1 MGIFRSEIM
10 KHGTLV
16 LPSDRARE
24 YLDCLGKEVDIQ
36 FIDMNEKTMK
46 RQYKKYIQRIDDME
60 RILRFLEENINKL
73 PNIKIKKSKIDSFLE
88 HDNIYELDQ
97 VEESLNR
104 LHVQFVRFCNN
115 NKDLID
121 ERNNAIEEKHVI
133 LTALNQLSP
142 GVIRGVV
149 GMRRGSVMGVDQHQ
163 NSNKNMNNNIV
174 SPFDEGIE
182 DNNISLSTHIMKDG
196 INMMFTNI
204 SGVIK
209 TKDQESFS
217 RTIFRAFRGNTYTY
231 FQNIDEDADD
241 NELLKNVEELDSL
254 RSVGGTN
261 NIYNNNNNNNNYDSF
276 SDKRDNKDDKKK
288 KKDLKSVFVV
298 YCQGSSQSNIYDKI
312 MKICKAYDVKT
323 YDWPRT
329 YEHAKKRL
337 KELREI
343 INDKEKALKAY
354 EEYFI
359 NEIFVLINVV
369 EPNKNSLIEEWKLF
383 CKKERHIYNNLNY
396 FEGSDITLRCDC
408 WYSANDEEKIRHIL
422 INKSSNDLVS
432 ALLLSDKVLR
442 PNVSPPTYIKTN
454 EFTKSYQSMV
464 DTYGVPRYGEIN
476 PAISTIITFPF
487 LFGIMYGD
495 VGHGLCIFLFALF
508 LILMNNKVKNKKNN
522 NEMVTMLFD
531 GRYMLL
537 LMGFFAVY
545 AGFLYNDFFS
555 MPLNL
560 FSSMFMLD
568 KQVDNMEYY
577 KRREIT
583 DSATGE
589 VQYAYPYIFGFD
601 CKWLGAENELT
612 YINSFKMKFSIIIG
626 FIHMTFGVLM
636 KGFNALHFKRKMD
649 FFFEF
654 LPQLIMMLSMIGYL
668 VFLIIYKWV
677 TPVGYGGFQKQG
689 IINTIINMYLMK
701 EINSTNQFYPY
712 QNIIQILLLSLF
724 VLCIPFMFIC
734 KPAIRTYHIM
744 KEKQKINEHNMRKK
758 KRRGKRNNNN
768 DNGNNNSNSKFLLE
782 NKNYSESGAKE
793 MINAVHHN
801 TKSGGMLLS
810 TNNKKKIVTTDGS
823 NNNMFGDTKNNLLS
837 MHKRNTMNNKIS
849 SSQYDNE
856 QQGDEYDDDYDDY
869 DDYDDGD
876 DDDNYDEKEYLNKK
890 KKKRTDDD
898 IEAHLL
904 SSTYEEKGLQGGS
917 AVNMRGEENHH
928 EENISEIWIEQLI
941 ETIEFILGLISNTAS
956 YLRLWALSLAHQQ
969 LSFVF
974 FEQTILN
981 SLKRDSFV
989 SVLINLILFSQLFSI
1004 LTIAVI
1010 LCMDTLECFLHSLR
1024 LQWVEFQN
1032 KFYKGD
1038 GIPFKPFNIKKLLNE
1053 NE

>member
-1 MGIFRSEIM
+1 MYRIPTFAAFPQTM

-24 YLDCLGKEVDIQ
+24 YLDCLGKNIDIQ

-60 RILRFLEENINKL
+60 RILRFLEENIKKL
-73 PNIKIKKSKIDSFLE
+73 PNVKIKKSKIDSFLE
-88 HDNIYELDQ
+88 HDNVYELDQ

-115 NKDLID
+115 NKDLVD
-121 ERNNAIEEKHVI
+121 ERNNAVEEKHVI
-133 LTALNQLSP
+133 LTAMNQLNPEGAKNGGINKRLPENSLP
-142 GVIRGVV
+142 YDEVNDE
-149 GMRRGSVMGVDQHQ
+149 SVSLQT
-163 NSNKNMNNNIV
+163 NM
-174 SPFDEGIE
+174 
-182 DNNISLSTHIMKDG
+182 MKDG
-196 INMMFTNI
+196 MNMMMFTNI

-217 RTIFRAFRGNTYTY
+217 RTIFRALRGNTYTY
-231 FQNIDEDADD
+231 FQSIDENAAPSKGAGVESMNDPDENGGGSSSCIHNNGSEDD
-241 NELLKNVEELDSL
+241 LTGGGSNMSSGNAKQNEP
-254 RSVGGTN
+254 
-261 NIYNNNNNNNNYDSF
+261 
-276 SDKRDNKDDKKK
+276 
-288 KKDLKSVFVV
+288 KSVFVV
-298 YCQGSSQSNIYDKI
+298 YCQGSSQSNIYHKI
-312 MKICKAYDVKT
+312 LKICKAYDVKT
-323 YDWPRT
+323 YDWPKT
-329 YEHAKKRL
+329 YEQARQRL
-337 KELREI
+337 KELKEI
-343 INDKEKALKAY
+343 ITDKEKALKAY

-383 CKKERHIYNNLNY
+383 CKKERYIYNSLNC

-408 WYSANDEEKIRHIL
+408 WFSANDEEKIRHML
-422 INKSSNDLVS
+422 ITKSSNDLVS
-432 ALLLSDKVLR
+432 ALLLSDKVLT
-442 PNVSPPTYIKTN
+442 PNISPPTYIKTN
-454 EFTKSYQSMV
+454 SFTKSYQAMV
-464 DTYGVPRYGEIN
+464 DTYGIPRYGEIN

-495 VGHGLCIFLFALF
+495 VGHGVCIFLFALF
-508 LILMNNKVKNKKNN
+508 LIMINSRVKNKSQ
-522 NEMVTMLFD
+522 NEMVSMLLD

-537 LMGFFAVY
+537 LMGFFAIY

-560 FSSMFMLD
+560 FTSMFEED
-568 KQVDNMEYY
+568 RQVDTTVYY
-577 KRREIT
+577 KRRKVT
-583 DSATGE
+583 NATTGQLE
-589 VQYAYPYIFGFD
+589 DADPYIFGFD
-601 CKWLGAENELT
+601 AKWLGAENELT

-626 FIHMTFGVLM
+626 FLHMTFGVLM
-636 KGFNALHFKRKMD
+636 KGLNALHYRRKMD

-654 LPQLIMMLSMIGYL
+654 LPQLMMMLSIIGYL

-677 TPVGYGGFQKQG
+677 TPIGYGGYQKQG

-701 EINSTNQFYPY
+701 DLTPQNQFYAH
-712 QNIIQILLLSLF
+712 QGLVQAFLIAIF
-724 VLCIPFMFIC
+724 VLCIPLMFVC

-744 KEKQKINEHNMRKK
+744 KEKKGGVGGHGSSGGGGRS
-758 KRRGKRNNNN
+758 RG
-768 DNGNNNSNSKFLLE
+768 GS
-782 NKNYSESGAKE
+782 YSPHEEKE
-793 MINAVHHN
+793 MTHTFNHLVGAGTPAAHTAH
-801 TKSGGMLLS
+801 TAHPPL
-810 TNNKKKIVTTDGS
+810 
-823 NNNMFGDTKNNLLS
+823 
-837 MHKRNTMNNKIS
+837 HKRGPNNR
-849 SSQYDNE
+849 E
-856 QQGDEYDDDYDDY
+856 DDY
-869 DDYDDGD
+869 
-876 DDDNYDEKEYLNKK
+876 LSPRRRNKP
-890 KKKRTDDD
+890 TDDEM
-898 IEAHLL
+898 EAHLL
-904 SSTYEEKGLQGGS
+904 SPASPEDPDGLAEQESFGAASVGG
-917 AVNMRGEENHH
+917 AAHQ

-981 SLKRDSFV
+981 SLKKDSFI
-989 SVLINLILFSQLFSI
+989 SVLVNLIVFSQLFSI

-1038 GIPFKPFNIKKLLNE
+1038 GIPFRPFNIKKLLSE
-1053 NE
+1053 GD

>member
-73 PNIKIKKSKIDSFLE
+73 PNVKIKKSKIDNFLE

-121 ERNNAIEEKHVI
+121 EKNNAIEEKHVI

-142 GVIRGVV
+142 GFIRGV
-149 GMRRGSVMGVDQHQ
+149 GGLRGSVIGGDQQQQHHH
-163 NSNKNMNNNIV
+163 NNNNNNIV

-182 DNNISLSTHIMKDG
+182 ENNISLSTHIMKDG

-241 NELLKNVEELDSL
+241 NDLLKNVEELESL
-254 RSVGGTN
+254 KSAGDTN
-261 NIYNNNNNNNNYDSF
+261 NMYKNNKQHDTF
-276 SDKRDNKDDKKK
+276 SDKLDGKDKNDKKK

-298 YCQGSSQSNIYDKI
+298 YCQGSAQSNIYDKI

-432 ALLLSDKVLR
+432 ALLLSDKILR

-508 LILMNNKVKNKKNN
+508 LIIMNNKVKNKKNN

-654 LPQLIMMLSMIGYL
+654 LPQLVMMLSMIGYL

-712 QNIIQILLLSLF
+712 QSIIQILLLSLF

-744 KEKQKINEHNMRKK
+744 KEKQKINDHNVHKK
-758 KRRGKRNNNN
+758 NRRGKKTMAKRNNNN
-768 DNGNNNSNSKFLLE
+768 NNNNNNNQND
-782 NKNYSESGAKE
+782 NKNMLLTNQNFNEAGAKE
-793 MINAVHHN
+793 MINAFHHN
-801 TKSGGMLLS
+801 AKTGGILLS
-810 TNNKKKIVTTDGS
+810 TNSKKKIVTSDG
-823 NNNMFGDTKNNLLS
+823 NHNNNLLS

-849 SSQYDNE
+849 SSPYHNE
-856 QQGDEYDDDYDDY
+856 QHDDVYDQYDEYD
-869 DDYDDGD
+869 D
-876 DDDNYDEKEYLNKK
+876 DDDNYDENEYLNKK

-904 SSTYEEKGLQGGS
+904 SSTYEEKGLQSSSAAMRGGG
-917 AVNMRGEENHH
+917 AGEENHH

-981 SLKRDSFV
+981 SLKRNSFM

>member
-73 PNIKIKKSKIDSFLE
+73 PNVKIKKSKIDNFLE

-121 ERNNAIEEKHVI
+121 EKNNAIEEKHVI

-142 GVIRGVV
+142 GVIRGV
-149 GMRRGSVMGVDQHQ
+149 GGFRGSVIGADQQHHHH
-163 NSNKNMNNNIV
+163 NNNNIV
-174 SPFDEGIE
+174 SPFDEEGVE
-182 DNNISLSTHIMKDG
+182 ENNISLSTHIMKDG

-241 NELLKNVEELDSL
+241 NDLLKNVEELESL
-254 RSVGGTN
+254 KSVGDTN
-261 NIYNNNNNNNNYDSF
+261 NMYKNNKQHDTF
-276 SDKRDNKDDKKK
+276 SDKLDGKDKHDKKK

-298 YCQGSSQSNIYDKI
+298 YCQGSAQSNIYDKI

-432 ALLLSDKVLR
+432 ALLLSDKILR

-508 LILMNNKVKNKKNN
+508 LIIMNNKVKNKKNN

-744 KEKQKINEHNMRKK
+744 KEKQKIKDHNMHKK
-758 KRRGKRNNNN
+758 NRRGKKTMAKRNNNQN
-768 DNGNNNSNSKFLLE
+768 DNKKMLLT
-782 NKNYSESGAKE
+782 NQNYTEAGAKE
-793 MINAVHHN
+793 MINAFHHN
-801 TKSGGMLLS
+801 AKTGGILLS
-810 TNNKKKIVTTDGS
+810 TNSKKKIVTSDGNL
-823 NNNMFGDTKNNLLS
+823 NNNNNNNLLS

-849 SSQYDNE
+849 SSHYHNE
-856 QQGDEYDDDYDDY
+856 QHDDEYDGYDEYDEYDDD
-869 DDYDDGD
+869 D

-904 SSTYEEKGLQGGS
+904 SSTYEEKGLQSSSAAMRGS
-917 AVNMRGEENHH
+917 GEGEENHH

-981 SLKRDSFV
+981 SLKRNSFM

>member
-1 MGIFRSEIM
+1 MGIFRSETM

-24 YLDCLGKEVDIQ
+24 YLDCLGKQVDIQ

-73 PNIKIKKSKIDSFLE
+73 PNVKIKKSKIDNFLD

-115 NKDLID
+115 NKDLVD
-121 ERNNAIEEKHVI
+121 EKNNAIEEKHVI
-133 LTALNQLSP
+133 LTAINQLNPDVSKNANMN
-142 GVIRGVV
+142 IRP
-149 GMRRGSVMGVDQHQ
+149 RENIIPSTPFDDSTL
-163 NSNKNMNNNIV
+163 NNNNNINN
-174 SPFDEGIE
+174 EEE
-182 DNNISLSTHIMKDG
+182 DISLSTHIMRDG

-204 SGVIK
+204 SGVIN

-217 RTIFRAFRGNTYTY
+217 RTIFRALRGNTYTY
-231 FQNIDEDADD
+231 FQNIDESMNDGVGTGVSAGAAGIGGGLSSNGSSNSGGGGGAVTGSSDRVNGKEILLNNKTGNGGNMGYRG
-241 NELLKNVEELDSL
+241 NEMM
-254 RSVGGTN
+254 
-261 NIYNNNNNNNNYDSF
+261 
-276 SDKRDNKDDKKK
+276 NKEKSKKEN
-288 KKDLKSVFVV
+288 DLKSVFVV
-298 YCQGSSQSNIYDKI
+298 YCQGSAQSSIYEKI

-323 YDWPRT
+323 YDWPKT
-329 YEHAKKRL
+329 YEQAKQRL
-337 KELREI
+337 KELKEI

-383 CKKERHIYNNLNY
+383 CKKERHIYNNLNF

-408 WYSANDEEKIRHIL
+408 WYSGNDEEKIRHIL

-432 ALLLSDKVLR
+432 ALLLSDKVLTL
-442 PNVSPPTYIKTN
+442 NISPPTYIKTN
-454 EFTKSYQSMV
+454 QFTKTYQSMV
-464 DTYGVPRYGEIN
+464 DTYGIPRYGEIN

-495 VGHGLCIFLFALF
+495 VGHGVCIFLFALF
-508 LILMNNKVKNKKNN
+508 LILMNNRIKNKSN
-522 NEMVTMLFD
+522 NEMVSMLFD

-560 FSSMFMLD
+560 FTSMFVVD
-568 KQVDNMEYY
+568 KEVDSVQYY
-577 KRREIT
+577 KRREVVNT
-583 DSATGE
+583 TTGE
-589 VQYAYPYIFGFD
+589 KEFAHPYIFGFD
-601 CKWLGAENELT
+601 AKWLGAENELT

-626 FIHMTFGVLM
+626 FLHMTFGVLM
-636 KGFNALHFKRKMD
+636 KGLNALHFKRKID

-654 LPQLIMMLSMIGYL
+654 LPQLVMMLSIIGYL
-668 VFLIIYKWV
+668 VFLIIYKWI
-677 TPVGYGGFQKQG
+677 TPIGYGGFQKQG
-689 IINTIINMYLMK
+689 IINTVINMYLLK
-701 EINSTNQFYPY
+701 DINKSNQFYAH
-712 QNIIQILLLSLF
+712 QGIVQAFLIALF
-724 VLCIPFMFIC
+724 ILCIPFMFVC
-734 KPAIRTYHIM
+734 KPAIRTYAIM
-744 KEKQKINEHNMRKK
+744 KEKKRKRGSNYGGYGGYADHGSNYNGKSCMYYEHTEKEMTNSFNHHN
-758 KRRGKRNNNN
+758 GVNGGDNNNSSSN
-768 DNGNNNSNSKFLLE
+768 IRGAGTNGLLSSSSSIYKRSVMKHGYDQENNGNNDYLTSKR
-782 NKNYSESGAKE
+782 KG
-793 MINAVHHN
+793 
-801 TKSGGMLLS
+801 
-810 TNNKKKIVTTDGS
+810 
-823 NNNMFGDTKNNLLS
+823 
-837 MHKRNTMNNKIS
+837 
-849 SSQYDNE
+849 
-856 QQGDEYDDDYDDY
+856 
-869 DDYDDGD
+869 
-876 DDDNYDEKEYLNKK
+876 
-890 KKKRTDDD
+890 KRTDDEM
-898 IEAHLL
+898 EAHLL
-904 SSTYEEKGLQGGS
+904 SPTSPDDDSIVTEGRS
-917 AVNMRGEENHH
+917 SHH
-928 EENISEIWIEQLI
+928 EENLSEIWIEQLI

-981 SLKRDSFV
+981 SLRKDSFI

-1038 GIPFKPFNIKKLLNE
+1038 GIPFKPFNIKKLLTE
-1053 NE
+1053 VD

>member
-1 MGIFRSEIM
+1 M

-24 YLDCLGKEVDIQ
+24 YLDCLGKNIDIQ

-60 RILRFLEENINKL
+60 RILRFLEENIKKL
-73 PNIKIKKSKIDSFLE
+73 PNVKIKKSKIDSFLE
-88 HDNIYELDQ
+88 HDNVYELDQ

-115 NKDLID
+115 NKDLVD

-133 LTALNQLSP
+133 LTAMNQLNP
-142 GVIRGVV
+142 DGTKNGNV
-149 GMRRGSVMGVDQHQ
+149 GRRLQESSLPYDEVNDESVSLQT
-163 NSNKNMNNNIV
+163 NM
-174 SPFDEGIE
+174 
-182 DNNISLSTHIMKDG
+182 MKDG
-196 INMMFTNI
+196 MNMMMFTNI

-217 RTIFRAFRGNTYTY
+217 RTIFRALRGNTYTY
-231 FQNIDEDADD
+231 FQSIDESAISSKGGEAAGGAVDGVNDVDEGIGGGAPPSSRIHNGGNDDDDVADGRND
-241 NELLKNVEELDSL
+241 IENDKGKTNEP
-254 RSVGGTN
+254 
-261 NIYNNNNNNNNYDSF
+261 
-276 SDKRDNKDDKKK
+276 
-288 KKDLKSVFVV
+288 KSVFVV
-298 YCQGSSQSNIYDKI
+298 YCQGSSQSNIYHKI
-312 MKICKAYDVKT
+312 LKICQAYDVKT
-323 YDWPRT
+323 YDWPKT
-329 YEHAKKRL
+329 YEQARQRLNEL
-337 KELREI
+337 KEI
-343 INDKEKALKAY
+343 ITDKEKALKAY

-383 CKKERHIYNNLNY
+383 CKKERYIYNSLNC

-408 WYSANDEEKIRHIL
+408 WFSANDEEKIRHML
-422 INKSSNDLVS
+422 ITKSSNDLVS
-432 ALLLSDKVLR
+432 ALLLSDKVLT
-442 PNVSPPTYIKTN
+442 PNISPPTYIKTN
-454 EFTKSYQSMV
+454 KFTKSYQSMV
-464 DTYGVPRYGEIN
+464 DTYGIPRYGEIN

-495 VGHGLCIFLFALF
+495 VGHGVCIFLFALF
-508 LILMNNKVKNKKNN
+508 LILINSRMKNKNQ
-522 NEMVTMLFD
+522 NEMVSMLMD

-537 LMGFFAVY
+537 LMGFFAIY

-560 FSSMFMLD
+560 FTSMFEVD
-568 KQVDNMEYY
+568 KQVDSVVYY
-577 KRREIT
+577 KRRKVMNE
-583 DSATGE
+583 ATGQME
-589 VQYAYPYIFGFD
+589 DADPYLFGFD
-601 CKWLGAENELT
+601 AKWLGAENELT

-626 FIHMTFGVLM
+626 FLHMTFGVIM
-636 KGFNALHFKRKMD
+636 KGLNALHYRRKMD

-654 LPQLIMMLSMIGYL
+654 LPQLMMMLSIIGYL

-677 TPVGYGGFQKQG
+677 TPIGYGGYQKQG
-689 IINTIINMYLMK
+689 IINTVINMYLMK
-701 EINSTNQFYPY
+701 DLTAENQFYAH
-712 QNIIQILLLSLF
+712 QGLVQTFLIAIF
-724 VLCIPFMFIC
+724 VLCIPLMFVC

-744 KEKQKINEHNMRKK
+744 KEKRF
-758 KRRGKRNNNN
+758 RGGISR
-768 DNGNNNSNSKFLLE
+768 GGSYRGSGYGVGSYSNHE
-782 NKNYSESGAKE
+782 EKE
-793 MINAVHHN
+793 MTHTFNHLVSGEA
-801 TKSGGMLLS
+801 SGGNSSNMGNS
-810 TNNKKKIVTTDGS
+810 TASPPT
-823 NNNMFGDTKNNLLS
+823 L
-837 MHKRNTMNNKIS
+837 HKRSPNLAFPNNR
-849 SSQYDNE
+849 E
-856 QQGDEYDDDYDDY
+856 EDY
-869 DDYDDGD
+869 
-876 DDDNYDEKEYLNKK
+876 LSPRRRNKP
-890 KKKRTDDD
+890 TDDEM
-898 IEAHLL
+898 EAHLL
-904 SSTYEEKGLQGGS
+904 SPSSPNDPDGLMESFGAGS
-917 AVNMRGEENHH
+917 VGTAHH

-981 SLKRDSFV
+981 SLKKDSFM
-989 SVLINLILFSQLFSI
+989 SVLINLIVFSQLFSI

-1038 GIPFKPFNIKKLLNE
+1038 GIPFRPFNIKKLLSE
-1053 NE
+1053 GD

>member
-1 MGIFRSEIM
+1 M

-36 FIDMNEKTMK
+36 FVDMNEKTMK

-73 PNIKIKKSKIDSFLE
+73 PNVKIKKSKIDNFLE

-104 LHVQFVRFCNN
+104 LYVQFVRFCNN
-115 NKDLID
+115 NKDLVD

-133 LTALNQLSP
+133 LAAINQLKPDTSKN
-142 GVIRGVV
+142 GNI
-149 GMRRGSVMGVDQHQ
+149 
-163 NSNKNMNNNIV
+163 NMNIHENSINV
-174 SPFDEGIE
+174 DDSNEE
-182 DNNISLSTHIMKDG
+182 NISLSTHIMKDG

-217 RTIFRAFRGNTYTY
+217 RTIFRALRGNAYTY
-231 FQNIDEDADD
+231 FQNIDDEMEESVSI
-241 NELLKNVEELDSL
+241 NENESLNSPLLNKENEKN
-254 RSVGGTN
+254 N
-261 NIYNNNNNNNNYDSF
+261 
-276 SDKRDNKDDKKK
+276 KKK
-288 KKDLKSVFVV
+288 KNELKSVFVV
-298 YCQGSSQSNIYDKI
+298 YCQGSAQSSIYEKI

-323 YDWPRT
+323 YDWPKT
-329 YEHAKKRL
+329 YEQSKKRL
-337 KELREI
+337 RELKEI
-343 INDKEKALKAY
+343 INDKDKALKAY

-408 WYSANDEEKIRHIL
+408 WYSASDEEKIRHIL

-432 ALLLSDKVLR
+432 ALLLSDKVLT
-442 PNVSPPTYIKTN
+442 PNISPPTYIKTN
-454 EFTKSYQSMV
+454 EFTKSYQV
-464 DTYGVPRYGEIN
+464 IIDTYGVPRYGEIN

-495 VGHGLCIFLFALF
+495 VGHGFCIFLFAIF
-508 LILMNNKVKNKKNN
+508 MILIHNKVKNKKK
-522 NEMVTMLFD
+522 NEMIAMFFD

-537 LMGFFAVY
+537 LMGFFSVY

-560 FSSMFMLD
+560 FSSMFE
-568 KQVDNMEYY
+568 KNNEIDNIKYY
-577 KRREIT
+577 KRKEIVT
-583 DSATGE
+583 KDGKTE
-589 VQYAYPYIFGFD
+589 FRHPYIFGFD
-601 CKWLGAENELT
+601 SNWLGAENELIF
-612 YINSFKMKFSIIIG
+612 INSFKMKFSVIIG
-626 FIHMTFGVLM
+626 FLHMTFGTII
-636 KGFNALHFKRKMD
+636 KGFNTLYFNKKLD

-654 LPQLIMMLSMIGYL
+654 IPQLVMMICIIGYL

-677 TPVGYGGFQKQG
+677 TPAGYGGYEKQG
-689 IINTIINMYLMK
+689 IINTIINMYLHK
-701 EINSTNQFYPY
+701 DIDKTNQFYSH
-712 QNIIQILLLSLF
+712 QSIIETLLLSLF
-724 VLCIPFMFIC
+724 IISIPVMLIC
-734 KPAIRTYHIM
+734 KPAIRTYKIM
-744 KEKQKINEHNMRKK
+744 KDKK
-758 KRRGKRNNNN
+758 KNLSRYNENLEKEMTNTFNHNYK
-768 DNGNNNSNSKFLLE
+768 NSNHI
-782 NKNYSESGAKE
+782 ES
-793 MINAVHHN
+793 
-801 TKSGGMLLS
+801 
-810 TNNKKKIVTTDGS
+810 
-823 NNNMFGDTKNNLLS
+823 LS
-837 MHKRNTMNNKIS
+837 MHKRIGNHP
-849 SSQYDNE
+849 YEDNE
-856 QQGDEYDDDYDDY
+856 NDYLF
-869 DDYDDGD
+869 
-876 DDDNYDEKEYLNKK
+876 KKKNKK
-890 KKKRTDDD
+890 TDHEM
-898 IEAHLL
+898 EAHLL
-904 SSTYEEKGLQGGS
+904 SSS
-917 AVNMRGEENHH
+917 PDHISENVCH

-941 ETIEFILGLISNTAS
+941 ETIEFVLGLISNTAS

-969 LSFVF
+969 LSYVF

-981 SLKRDSFV
+981 SLKQDKFIT
-989 SVLINLILFSQLFSI
+989 VLISLIIFVQLFSI
-1004 LTIAVI
+1004 LTILII

-1038 GIPFKPFNIKKLLNE
+1038 GIPFRPFNIKKILSE
-1053 NE
+1053 ND

>member
-1 MGIFRSEIM
+1 MGIFRSETM

-16 LPSDRARE
+16 LPADRARE
-24 YLDCLGKEVDIQ
+24 YMDCLGKQVDIQ

-73 PNIKIKKSKIDSFLE
+73 PNVKIKKSKIENFLE
-88 HDNIYELDQ
+88 HDHIYELDQ

-115 NKDLID
+115 NKDLVD
-121 ERNNAIEEKHVI
+121 ERNSAIEEKHVI
-133 LTALNQLSP
+133 LTALNQLHPDMSK
-142 GVIRGVV
+142 R
-149 GMRRGSVMGVDQHQ
+149 
-163 NSNKNMNNNIV
+163 SNLRSMHDDNIDENNLMNN
-174 SPFDEGIE
+174 SEE
-182 DNNISLSTHIMKDG
+182 DASLSTHIMREG

-217 RTIFRAFRGNTYTY
+217 RTIFRALRGNTYTY
-231 FQNIDEDADD
+231 FQNIDENMNSSGTLNNENSSLD
-241 NELLKNVEELDSL
+241 NKIGEDNNENKENN
-254 RSVGGTN
+254 VGGN
-261 NIYNNNNNNNNYDSF
+261 SNE
-276 SDKRDNKDDKKK
+276 
-288 KKDLKSVFVV
+288 LKSVFVV
-298 YCQGSSQSNIYDKI
+298 YCHGSTHSSIYEKI
-312 MKICKAYDVKT
+312 MKICKAYDVRNYEWPKT
-323 YDWPRT
+323 YEQAT
-329 YEHAKKRL
+329 KRL
-337 KELREI
+337 SELKEI

-422 INKSSNDLVS
+422 MNKSSNDLVS
-432 ALLLSDKVLR
+432 ALLLSDKLLT
-442 PNVSPPTYIKTN
+442 PNISPPTYIKTN
-454 EFTKSYQSMV
+454 EFTSTYQSMV
-464 DTYGVPRYGEIN
+464 DTYGIPRYGEIN
-476 PAISTIITFPF
+476 PAISTIVTFPF

-495 VGHGLCIFLFALF
+495 VGHGICIFLFALF
-508 LILMNNKVKNKKNN
+508 LIIVHNRMKNKEGSGSGSGSDENS
-522 NEMVTMLFD
+522 NEMLSMLFN

-560 FSSMFMLD
+560 FTSMFEVD
-568 KQVDNMEYY
+568 KVVDSVEYY
-577 KRREIT
+577 KRKQILNAE
-583 DSATGE
+583 TGQME
-589 VQYAYPYIFGFD
+589 DAPPYIFGFD
-601 CKWLGAENELT
+601 SKWLGADNELT

-626 FIHMTFGVLM
+626 FCHMTFGVII
-636 KGFNALHFKRKMD
+636 KGFNALHFKKKMD

-654 LPQLIMMLSMIGYL
+654 LPQFVMMLSMIGYL

-677 TPVGYGGFQKQG
+677 TPIGYGGYKKQG

-701 EINSTNQFYPY
+701 EINQDNQFYEH
-712 QNIIQILLLSLF
+712 QEIVQAIIITLF
-724 VLCIPFMFIC
+724 ALCIPVMLFC
-734 KPAIRTYHIM
+734 KPAIKTYKMM
-744 KEKQKINEHNMRKK
+744 KEKK
-758 KRRGKRNNNN
+758 KRMAMHYQTVEKEMTNQFNGVGIIGNTADGR
-768 DNGNNNSNSKFLLE
+768 DMISSYGNN
-782 NKNYSESGAKE
+782 
-793 MINAVHHN
+793 
-801 TKSGGMLLS
+801 
-810 TNNKKKIVTTDGS
+810 
-823 NNNMFGDTKNNLLS
+823 S
-837 MHKRNTMNNKIS
+837 MHKRVTKIG
-849 SSQYDNE
+849 YDNSVGNHDAE
-856 QQGDEYDDDYDDY
+856 NEDEY
-869 DDYDDGD
+869 
-876 DDDNYDEKEYLNKK
+876 LLL
-890 KKKRTDDD
+890 KRRGRKTDDEM
-898 IEAHLL
+898 EAHLL
-904 SSTYEEKGLQGGS
+904 GPSSYHSSDDANANHGS
-917 AVNMRGEENHH
+917 DEH
-928 EENISEIWIEQLI
+928 EENLSEIWIEQLI

-969 LSFVF
+969 LSLVF
-974 FEQTILN
+974 FEQTILS
-981 SLKRDSFV
+981 SLEKDSFMG
-989 SVLINLILFSQLFSI
+989 VLISLIIFSQLFSI

-1038 GIPFKPFNIKKLLNE
+1038 GIPFKPFNIKKLLSE
-1053 NE
+1053 RD

>member
-1 MGIFRSEIM
+1 M

-16 LPSDRARE
+16 LPADRARE
-24 YLDCLGKEVDIQ
+24 YMDCLGKQVDIQ

-73 PNIKIKKSKIDSFLE
+73 PNVKIKKSKIENFLE

-121 ERNNAIEEKHVI
+121 ERNSAIEEKHVI
-133 LTALNQLSP
+133 LTALNQLHPDMSK
-142 GVIRGVV
+142 R
-149 GMRRGSVMGVDQHQ
+149 
-163 NSNKNMNNNIV
+163 SNLRTMHDDNIDENNLMNN
-174 SPFDEGIE
+174 SEE
-182 DNNISLSTHIMKDG
+182 DAALSTHIMREG

-217 RTIFRAFRGNTYTY
+217 RTIFRALRGNTYTY
-231 FQNIDEDADD
+231 FQNIDENMNSTGTLN
-241 NELLKNVEELDSL
+241 NENNSIDSKI
-254 RSVGGTN
+254 GE
-261 NIYNNNNNNNNYDSF
+261 NNNNNNENKENNSE
-276 SDKRDNKDDKKK
+276 
-288 KKDLKSVFVV
+288 LKSVFVV
-298 YCQGSSQSNIYDKI
+298 YCHGSTHSSIYEKI
-312 MKICKAYDVKT
+312 MKICKAYDVRNYEWPKT
-323 YDWPRT
+323 Y
-329 YEHAKKRL
+329 EQANKRL
-337 KELREI
+337 NELKEI

-422 INKSSNDLVS
+422 MNKSSNDLVS
-432 ALLLSDKVLR
+432 ALLLSDKLLT
-442 PNVSPPTYIKTN
+442 PNISPPTYIKTN
-454 EFTKSYQSMV
+454 EFTSTYQSMV
-464 DTYGVPRYGEIN
+464 DTYGIPRYGEIN
-476 PAISTIITFPF
+476 PAISTIVTFPF

-495 VGHGLCIFLFALF
+495 VGHGICIFLFALF
-508 LILMNNKVKNKKNN
+508 LIIVHNRMKNKDNSSSSSGNGDENN
-522 NEMVTMLFD
+522 NEMLNMLFN

-545 AGFLYNDFFS
+545 AGLLYNDFFS

-560 FSSMFMLD
+560 FTSMFEVD
-568 KQVDNMEYY
+568 KVVDSVEYY
-577 KRREIT
+577 KRKQILNAE
-583 DSATGE
+583 TGQME
-589 VQYAYPYIFGFD
+589 NAPPYIFGFD
-601 CKWLGAENELT
+601 SKWLGADNELT

-626 FIHMTFGVLM
+626 FFHMTFGVII
-636 KGFNALHFKRKMD
+636 KGFNALYFKKKMD

-654 LPQLIMMLSMIGYL
+654 LPQLVMMLSMIGYL
-668 VFLIIYKWV
+668 VFLIIYKWI
-677 TPVGYGGFQKQG
+677 TPIGYGGYKKQG
-689 IINTIINMYLMK
+689 IINTIINMYLLK
-701 EINSTNQFYPY
+701 EINQDNKFYEH
-712 QNIIQILLLSLF
+712 QEVVQIIIITLF
-724 VLCIPFMFIC
+724 ALCIPIMLIC
-734 KPAIRTYHIM
+734 KPAIKTYKIIKDKKKRMAIHYQAVE
-744 KEKQKINEHNMRKK
+744 KEMTNQFVGVGGDEKNLIYSYGNNSMHKRVTKIGYDNNNNNNIGAENEDEYLLL
-758 KRRGKRNNNN
+758 KRRGK
-768 DNGNNNSNSKFLLE
+768 K
-782 NKNYSESGAKE
+782 
-793 MINAVHHN
+793 
-801 TKSGGMLLS
+801 
-810 TNNKKKIVTTDGS
+810 
-823 NNNMFGDTKNNLLS
+823 
-837 MHKRNTMNNKIS
+837 
-849 SSQYDNE
+849 
-856 QQGDEYDDDYDDY
+856 
-869 DDYDDGD
+869 
-876 DDDNYDEKEYLNKK
+876 
-890 KKKRTDDD
+890 TDDEM
-898 IEAHLL
+898 EAHLL
-904 SSTYEEKGLQGGS
+904 GPSSYHSSS
-917 AVNMRGEENHH
+917 ASNTNQTFDEH

-969 LSFVF
+969 LSLVF
-974 FEQTILN
+974 FEQTILS
-981 SLKRDSFV
+981 SLEKNTFIGVVIS
-989 SVLINLILFSQLFSI
+989 LIIFSQLFSI

-1038 GIPFKPFNIKKLLNE
+1038 GIPFKPFNIKKLLSDRE
-1053 NE
+1053 

>member
-261 NIYNNNNNNNNYDSF
+261 NIYNNNNNNNYDSF

-701 EINSTNQFYPY
+701 EINNTNQFYPY

-782 NKNYSESGAKE
+782 NKNYSEPGAKE

-856 QQGDEYDDDYDDY
+856 QQGDEYDDEY

>member
-1 MGIFRSEIM
+1 MGIFRSETM

-16 LPSDRARE
+16 LPADRARE
-24 YLDCLGKEVDIQ
+24 YMDCLGKQVDIQ

-73 PNIKIKKSKIDSFLE
+73 PNVKIKKSKIENFLE

-121 ERNNAIEEKHVI
+121 ERNSAIEEKHVI
-133 LTALNQLSP
+133 LTALNQLHPDMSK
-142 GVIRGVV
+142 R
-149 GMRRGSVMGVDQHQ
+149 
-163 NSNKNMNNNIV
+163 SNLRTMHDDNIDENNLMNN
-174 SPFDEGIE
+174 SEE
-182 DNNISLSTHIMKDG
+182 DAALSTHIMREG

-217 RTIFRAFRGNTYTY
+217 RTIFRALRGNTYTY
-231 FQNIDEDADD
+231 FQNIDENMNSTGTLN
-241 NELLKNVEELDSL
+241 NENNSIDSKI
-254 RSVGGTN
+254 GE
-261 NIYNNNNNNNNYDSF
+261 NNNNNNENKENNSE
-276 SDKRDNKDDKKK
+276 
-288 KKDLKSVFVV
+288 LKSVFVV
-298 YCQGSSQSNIYDKI
+298 YCHGSTHSSIYEKI
-312 MKICKAYDVKT
+312 MKICKAYDVRNYEWPKT
-323 YDWPRT
+323 Y
-329 YEHAKKRL
+329 EQANKRL
-337 KELREI
+337 NELKEI

-422 INKSSNDLVS
+422 MNKSSNDLVS
-432 ALLLSDKVLR
+432 ALLLSDKLLT
-442 PNVSPPTYIKTN
+442 PNISPPTYIKTN
-454 EFTKSYQSMV
+454 EFTSTYQSMV
-464 DTYGVPRYGEIN
+464 DTYGIPRYGEIN
-476 PAISTIITFPF
+476 PAISTIVTFPF

-495 VGHGLCIFLFALF
+495 VGHGICIFLFALF
-508 LILMNNKVKNKKNN
+508 LIIVHNRMKNKDNSSSSSGNGDENN
-522 NEMVTMLFD
+522 NEMLNMLFN

-545 AGFLYNDFFS
+545 AGLLYNDFFS

-560 FSSMFMLD
+560 FTSMFEVD
-568 KQVDNMEYY
+568 KVVDSVEYY
-577 KRREIT
+577 KRKQILNAE
-583 DSATGE
+583 TGQME
-589 VQYAYPYIFGFD
+589 NAPPYIFGFD
-601 CKWLGAENELT
+601 SKWLGADNELT

-626 FIHMTFGVLM
+626 FFHMTFGVII
-636 KGFNALHFKRKMD
+636 KGFNALYFKKKMD

-654 LPQLIMMLSMIGYL
+654 LPQLVMMLSMIGYL
-668 VFLIIYKWV
+668 VFLIIYKWI
-677 TPVGYGGFQKQG
+677 TPIGYGGYKKQG
-689 IINTIINMYLMK
+689 IINTIINMYLLK
-701 EINSTNQFYPY
+701 EINQDNKFYEH
-712 QNIIQILLLSLF
+712 QEVVQIIIITLF
-724 VLCIPFMFIC
+724 ALCIPIMLIC
-734 KPAIRTYHIM
+734 KPAIKTYKIIKDKKKRMAIHYQAVE
-744 KEKQKINEHNMRKK
+744 KEMTNQFVGVGGDEKNLIYSYGNNSMHKRVTKIGYDNNNNNNIGAENEDEYLLL
-758 KRRGKRNNNN
+758 KRRGK
-768 DNGNNNSNSKFLLE
+768 K
-782 NKNYSESGAKE
+782 
-793 MINAVHHN
+793 
-801 TKSGGMLLS
+801 
-810 TNNKKKIVTTDGS
+810 
-823 NNNMFGDTKNNLLS
+823 
-837 MHKRNTMNNKIS
+837 
-849 SSQYDNE
+849 
-856 QQGDEYDDDYDDY
+856 
-869 DDYDDGD
+869 
-876 DDDNYDEKEYLNKK
+876 
-890 KKKRTDDD
+890 TDDEM
-898 IEAHLL
+898 EAHLL
-904 SSTYEEKGLQGGS
+904 GPSSYHSSS
-917 AVNMRGEENHH
+917 ASNTNQTFDEH

-969 LSFVF
+969 LSLVF
-974 FEQTILN
+974 FEQTILS
-981 SLKRDSFV
+981 SLEKNTFIGVVIS
-989 SVLINLILFSQLFSI
+989 LIIFSQLFSI

-1038 GIPFKPFNIKKLLNE
+1038 GIPFKPFNIKKLLSDRE
-1053 NE
+1053 

>member
-1 MGIFRSEIM
+1 MQTM

-16 LPSDRARE
+16 LPADRARE
-24 YLDCLGKEVDIQ
+24 YMDCLGKQVDIQ

-73 PNIKIKKSKIDSFLE
+73 PNVKIKKSKIENFLE

-121 ERNNAIEEKHVI
+121 ERNSAIEEKHVI
-133 LTALNQLSP
+133 LTALNQLHPDMSK
-142 GVIRGVV
+142 R
-149 GMRRGSVMGVDQHQ
+149 
-163 NSNKNMNNNIV
+163 SNLRTMHDDNIDENNLMNN
-174 SPFDEGIE
+174 SEE
-182 DNNISLSTHIMKDG
+182 DAALSTHIMREG

-217 RTIFRAFRGNTYTY
+217 RTIFRALRGNTYTY
-231 FQNIDEDADD
+231 FQNIDENMNSTGTLN
-241 NELLKNVEELDSL
+241 NENNSIDSKI
-254 RSVGGTN
+254 GE
-261 NIYNNNNNNNNYDSF
+261 NNNNNNENKENNSE
-276 SDKRDNKDDKKK
+276 
-288 KKDLKSVFVV
+288 LKSVFVV
-298 YCQGSSQSNIYDKI
+298 YCHGSTHSSIYEKI
-312 MKICKAYDVKT
+312 MKICKAYDVRNYEWPKT
-323 YDWPRT
+323 Y
-329 YEHAKKRL
+329 EQANKRL
-337 KELREI
+337 NELKEI

-422 INKSSNDLVS
+422 MNKSSNDLVS
-432 ALLLSDKVLR
+432 ALLLSDKLLT
-442 PNVSPPTYIKTN
+442 PNISPPTYIKTN
-454 EFTKSYQSMV
+454 EFTSTYQSMV
-464 DTYGVPRYGEIN
+464 DTYGIPRYGEIN
-476 PAISTIITFPF
+476 PAISTIVTFPF

-495 VGHGLCIFLFALF
+495 VGHGICIFLFALF
-508 LILMNNKVKNKKNN
+508 LIIVHNRMKNKDNSSSSSGNGDENN
-522 NEMVTMLFD
+522 NEMLNMLFN

-545 AGFLYNDFFS
+545 AGLLYNDFFS

-560 FSSMFMLD
+560 FTSMFEVD
-568 KQVDNMEYY
+568 KVVDSVEYY
-577 KRREIT
+577 KRKQILNAE
-583 DSATGE
+583 TGQME
-589 VQYAYPYIFGFD
+589 NAPPYIFGFD
-601 CKWLGAENELT
+601 SKWLGADNELT

-626 FIHMTFGVLM
+626 FFHMTFGVII
-636 KGFNALHFKRKMD
+636 KGFNALYFKKKMD

-654 LPQLIMMLSMIGYL
+654 LPQLVMMLSMIGYL
-668 VFLIIYKWV
+668 VFLIIYKWI
-677 TPVGYGGFQKQG
+677 TPIGYGGYKKQG
-689 IINTIINMYLMK
+689 IINTIINMYLLK
-701 EINSTNQFYPY
+701 EINQDNKFYEH
-712 QNIIQILLLSLF
+712 QEVVQIIIITLF
-724 VLCIPFMFIC
+724 ALCIPIMLIC
-734 KPAIRTYHIM
+734 KPAIKTYKIIKDKKKRMAIHYQAVE
-744 KEKQKINEHNMRKK
+744 KEMTNQFVGVGGDEKNLIYSYGNNSMHKRVTKIGYDNNNNNNIGAENEDEYLLL
-758 KRRGKRNNNN
+758 KRRGK
-768 DNGNNNSNSKFLLE
+768 K
-782 NKNYSESGAKE
+782 
-793 MINAVHHN
+793 
-801 TKSGGMLLS
+801 
-810 TNNKKKIVTTDGS
+810 
-823 NNNMFGDTKNNLLS
+823 
-837 MHKRNTMNNKIS
+837 
-849 SSQYDNE
+849 
-856 QQGDEYDDDYDDY
+856 
-869 DDYDDGD
+869 
-876 DDDNYDEKEYLNKK
+876 
-890 KKKRTDDD
+890 TDDEM
-898 IEAHLL
+898 EAHLL
-904 SSTYEEKGLQGGS
+904 GPSSYHSSS
-917 AVNMRGEENHH
+917 ASNTNQTFDEH

-969 LSFVF
+969 LSLVF
-974 FEQTILN
+974 FEQTILS
-981 SLKRDSFV
+981 SLEKNTFIGVVIS
-989 SVLINLILFSQLFSI
+989 LIIFSQLFSI

-1038 GIPFKPFNIKKLLNE
+1038 GIPFKPFNIKKLLSDRE
-1053 NE
+1053 

>member
-701 EINSTNQFYPY
+701 EINNTNQFYPY

-782 NKNYSESGAKE
+782 NKNYSEPGAKE

-856 QQGDEYDDDYDDY
+856 QQGDEYDDEY